1 LDGADWS
8 CSYRVSQRPDDRLYS
23 WTVNVSGEGGPWYV
37 IDVWPAVPE
46 SLARSRPRLEQIL
59 AFAHPEVGIAGGEPP
74 MTLQVLDHSP
84 TARAESGQ
92 IVIRLS
98 NPSLVQRLFASRPDS
113 VRVVACVNGND
124 SWTQVLSVEYR

>member
-1 LDGADWS
+1 
-8 CSYRVSQRPDDRLYS
+8 
-23 WTVNVSGEGGPWYV
+23 
-37 IDVWPAVPE
+37 
-46 SLARSRPRLEQIL
+46 
-59 AFAHPEVGIAGGEPP
+59 
-74 MTLQVLDHSP
+74 VLDHSP